1 MAREATYK
9 QVPQAEDAS
18 EKKPHG
24 LSPARAAAATVLY
37 CLAGPSLIFLNKHIL
52 VEVEFPY
59 GSALSLLGVTMS
71 TLLSIVALM
80 LGWFPCDQTRSLTPQ
95 TYCTR
100 VLPIGIALGLCL
112 TTGNVAYL
120 YNSVAFI
127 QILKAFAPVVLLLV
141 LFAARLEKPSA
152 TLIASIM
159 IISGGTAVAV
169 RGEVELSLIGVAYML
184 ASEFFEAVKLVMTQ
198 ILLVDRKFGSVEGLA
213 VVGPAAMAALC
224 VCTILGEDWRDAMEK
239 VGERPLLFLAASLG
253 GVVVNL
259 ATNMMVAATS
269 ALTLRVTSLLRNIGI
284 VFVSTAILRDSTLTV
299 LEGVGFCIALTG
311 FVLYQHARRNPAHS
325 FADIW
330 RDLTT
335 FCGGR

>member
-1 MAREATYK
+1 MAQAKYK
-9 QVPQAEDAS
+9 ALPLQDAS
-18 EKKPHG
+18 EAKPHG
-24 LSPARAAAATVLY
+24 MSPARALAATVLY

-59 GSALSLLGVTMS
+59 GAALSLMGVSMS
-71 TLLSIVALM
+71 TLLSIATLC
-80 LGWFPCDQTRSLTPQ
+80 LGWCPCDQTKLLTPH

-141 LFAARLEKPSA
+141 LFTAKLEKPSF
-152 TLIASIM
+152 TLVTSIL

-184 ASEFFEAVKLVMTQ
+184 ASEFFEAIKLVMTQ

-213 VVGPAAMAALC
+213 VVGPAAMVALA
-224 VCTILGEDWRDAMEK
+224 VCSVLGEDCRDAMDK
-239 VGERPLLFLAASLG
+239 VSQRPLLFLAASCG
-253 GVVVNL
+253 GVLVNL
-259 ATNMMVAATS
+259 ATNIMVAATS

-284 VFVSTAILRDSTLTV
+284 VFMSTAVLRESTLTL
-299 LEGVGFCIALTG
+299 LESVGFCIALSG

-325 FADIW
+325 FRDIL
-330 RDLTT
+330 RD
-335 FCGGR
+335 GRAFFGV

>member
-1 MAREATYK
+1 
-9 QVPQAEDAS
+9 
-18 EKKPHG
+18 
-24 LSPARAAAATVLY
+24 
-37 CLAGPSLIFLNKHIL
+37 
-52 VEVEFPY
+52 
-59 GSALSLLGVTMS
+59 
-71 TLLSIVALM
+71 
-80 LGWFPCDQTRSLTPQ
+80 
-95 TYCTR
+95 
-100 VLPIGIALGLCL
+100 
-112 TTGNVAYL
+112 
-120 YNSVAFI
+120 
-127 QILKAFAPVVLLLV
+127 
-141 LFAARLEKPSA
+141 
-152 TLIASIM
+152 M

-284 VFVSTAILRDSTLTV
+284 VFVSTAVLRDSTLTL
-299 LEGVGFCIALTG
+299 LEGIGFCIALTG

-330 RDLTT
+330 RDLRCPAGDGAGLAVFLTQHSPYLT
-335 FCGGR
+335 GTPTHFRGGSSASSPSAASGTSPSGSYAPSCVIKSPVAVRKLYLPGPMGWPSLAKVPT